1 MKSKVAVSQPPPIN
15 PNSYYLEG
23 YATTTTP
30 DRDGERCSLNL
41 CKLFHDLFQKGGV
54 TVTKGHD
61 GGDTY
66 GVVCYSRLE
75 EKGVWVRVLLED
87 PSVNDEIKKLI
98 HKLDIGETF
107 GFSIV
112 GAKHEH
118 DHTDCITTFTSCTP
132 VGLGLA
138 PYPSNPDCIVR
149 MVKPKVKVSHGL
161 ECRRCGE
168 VMVR

>member
-1 MKSKVAVSQPPPIN
+1 MKSKVKDQPPIN

-30 DRDGERCSLNL
+30 DRDGERVSLNL
-41 CKLFHDLFQKGGV
+41 CKLFYDLFQKEKV
-54 TVTKGHD
+54 TVTKNHGE
-61 GGDTY
+61 DTY
-66 GVVCYSRLE
+66 GVVCHSKLD

-87 PSVNDEIKKLI
+87 PSVNEEIRKLI

-107 GFSIV
+107 GFSVV
-112 GAKHEH
+112 GSKHEH
-118 DHTDCITTFTSCTP
+118 DHTDCMTTFTSCTP

-149 MVKPKVKVSHGL
+149 MVKPKVKVSGL
-161 ECRRCGE
+161 RCHRCNE
-168 VMVR
+168 FMVRQTVS